1 MWYGRPYLIEL
12 GKLQPEG
19 IHALAEPSGW
29 RWRER
34 ERDRERERQRERERE
49 YMYIED
55 MHVMHSAYCND
66 SRYHYLVLEFI

>member
-1 MWYGRPYLIEL
+1 MPWLNLRDGD
-12 GKLQPEG
+12 G
-19 IHALAEPSGW
+19 
-29 RWRER
+29 ER
-34 ERDRERERQRERERE
+34 ERDRERERE